1 MFIAKVL
8 WMFDLRSVPGQH
20 VEMDRDLRGWGMY
33 EKPEVRVRFVPVERS
48 EEAK

>member
-8 WMFDLRSVPGQH
+8 WMFDLRSVPRQH

-33 EKPEVRVRFVPVERS
+33 EKPEVCVRSVPVEQN
-48 EEAK
+48 EAR